1 MYVEKTPNG
10 KYNLMQI
17 SETVF
22 NELLCL
28 LNFSCQEYEPM
39 PDKEV
44 CDLARMMRTESD
56 VSPSIIK
63 K

>member
-1 MYVEKTPNG
+1 
-10 KYNLMQI
+10 MQI